1 MVFPIGIDVDLTQ
14 ITSRCMSIEII
25 NQKKTHVGS
34 PLRLKFLGFTLGVSK
49 GKAYARPHKVA
60 KERIKQA
67 LKLITKRNRGVS
79 LDTVLK
85 EIKRKMRGWLR
96 YYSIGRMKGF
106 LKAHSNLTI
115 FVLNDQF

>member
-1 MVFPIGIDVDLTQ
+1 M
-14 ITSRCMSIEII
+14 
-25 NQKKTHVGS
+25 
-34 PLRLKFLGFTLGVSK
+34 
-49 GKAYARPHKVA
+49 
-60 KERIKQA
+60 KQA

-106 LKAHSNLTI
+106 LKAPDRWPSSDLALPRRSTKASRPPCLNLSTEEKTRS
-115 FVLNDQF
+115 